1 MPIRQLPEQ
10 LVNQIAAGEVVER
23 ASSVVKELLENS
35 LDAGARRVDIDI
47 DAGGAKRIRVR
58 DDGCGIPANELALAL
73 SRHATS
79 KIASLEDLERVAT
92 LGFRGEALPSIAS
105 VSRLKLSS
113 RERGA
118 PHGWSVDAIDGRL
131 SSPVPA
137 QHPEGTT
144 VDVQDLFFNVPARR
158 KFMRAERTEFGHIEE
173 LVRAQALS
181 RPGIE
186 FRLTHNGRAVLVLG
200 AREAQPERRLDDALD
215 FDFSAQAIRIAHAAA
230 GLSLSGWIG
239 APTSS
244 RSQADRQYFYVNGR
258 LVRDRL
264 VAHAVRQAYADVL
277 FSGRH
282 PVFVLALELD
292 PLAVDVNV
300 HPAKH
305 EVRFRDSRLVHDY
318 LFRTLHAALA
328 ETRPGAEQHPQ
339 ESARV
344 HSLLGGGVAAAAAYR
359 PMQQQ
364 GGLGLGV
371 REATTPVDWAALYAS
386 TGSDTAT
393 LERPVAAQALPAESD
408 GVPPLG
414 YALAQVHGIYV
425 LAQNATG
432 LVLVDMHAA
441 HERITYE
448 RLKSARA
455 CGAIPSQALLV
466 PRAIALS
473 EREARLVEEATPRFA
488 ALGFEVDRTSPTSVL
503 VRRIPSALEGS
514 DVEGLVRDVI
524 ADLGVHGSESRLT
537 EFENELLATMACHAS
552 VRANRK
558 LELAEMN
565 GLLRAM
571 EATER
576 ADQCNHGRPTWVS
589 LSMAELD
596 RLFLRG
602 R

>member
-23 ASSVVKELLENS
+23 PSSVVKELLENS
-35 LDAGARRVDIDI
+35 LDAGARRVEIDI

-58 DDGCGIPANELALAL
+58 DDGGGIASEELALAL

-79 KIASLEDLERVAT
+79 KITSLEDLERVAT

-105 VSRLKLSS
+105 VSRLKLTS

-118 PHGWSVDAIDGRL
+118 PHAWSVEAIDGRL
-131 SSPVPA
+131 SAAAPA

-173 LVRAQALS
+173 LVRAQALA

-186 FRLTHNGRAVLVLG
+186 FRLTHNGRAALMLG
-200 AREAQPERRLDDALD
+200 ARDAQPERRLDDALD
-215 FDFSAQAIRIAHAAA
+215 VDFSAQALRIEHAGA

-239 APTSS
+239 APTAS

-264 VAHAVRQAYADVL
+264 IAHAVRQAYADVL
-277 FSGRH
+277 FGGRH
-282 PVFVLALELD
+282 PAFVLALDLD
-292 PLAVDVNV
+292 PAAVDVNV

-305 EVRFRDSRLVHDY
+305 EVRFRDSRLVHDFIY
-318 LFRTLHAALA
+318 RTLHAAIA
-328 ETRPGAEQHPQ
+328 QTRPGAEAHPQ
-339 ESARV
+339 DSARV
-344 HSLLGGGVAAAAAYR
+344 QSLLGGGVAASGYQA
-359 PMQQQ
+359 MQQ
-364 GGLGLGV
+364 GGLGFGV
-371 REATTPVDWAALYAS
+371 RESTTPVQAWGALYAS
-386 TGSDTAT
+386 GTADTET
-393 LERPVAAQALPAESD
+393 DRQPQPLPAERD

-455 CGAIPSQALLV
+455 CGAIPSQSLLV
-466 PRAIALS
+466 PLTIALS
-473 EREARLVEEATPRFA
+473 EREARLVEEAAPRFA
-488 ALGFEVDRTSPTSVL
+488 ALGFEVDRSGPGSVL

-514 DVEGLVRDVI
+514 NVEGLVRDVI

-537 EFENELLATMACHAS
+537 EFENELLATMACHAA

-589 LSMAELD
+589 LSLGELD

>member
-23 ASSVVKELLENS
+23 PSSVVKELLENS
-35 LDAGARRVDIDI
+35 LDAGATRVEIDI

-58 DDGCGIPANELALAL
+58 DDGCGIPAEELALAL

-79 KIASLEDLERVAT
+79 KIASLEDLEQVGT

-118 PHGWSVDAIDGRL
+118 PHGWAVEAQDGRL
-131 SSPVPA
+131 SNAAPA

-158 KFMRAERTEFGHIEE
+158 KFLRAERTEFGHIEE
-173 LVRAQALS
+173 LVRAQALA
-181 RPGIE
+181 RPQVE
-186 FRLTHNGRAVLVLG
+186 FRLLHNGRPALVLG
-200 AREAQPERRLDDALD
+200 ARAAQPERRIDDALD
-215 FDFSAQAIRIAHAAA
+215 VDFSTQALRIDASGA
-230 GLSLSGWIG
+230 GLRLHGWIG
-239 APTSS
+239 APTAS

-277 FSGRH
+277 FGGRH

-292 PLAVDVNV
+292 PTAVDVNV

-305 EVRFRDSRLVHDY
+305 EVRFRDSRLVHDFIY
-318 LFRTLHAALA
+318 RTLHAAIA
-328 ETRPGAEQHPQ
+328 QTRPGTDAHPQ
-339 ESARV
+339 ETARV
-344 HSLLGGGVAAAAAYR
+344 ESLLGGGTVGAAYR
-359 PMQQQ
+359 PMQQ
-364 GGLGLGV
+364 GGLGFAV
-371 REATTPVDWAALYAS
+371 RETSTPVDWGSLYAS
-386 TGSDTAT
+386 NGSGEAP
-393 LERPVAAQALPAESD
+393 PVAQPLPAETD

-425 LAQNATG
+425 LAQNAAG

-448 RLKSARA
+448 KLKSARA

-466 PRAIALS
+466 PLTIALS
-473 EREARLVEEATPRFA
+473 EREARVVEDAASRFA
-488 ALGFEVDRTSPTSVL
+488 ALGFEIDRNGPTSVV
-503 VRRIPSALEGS
+503 VRRIPSALDGT
-514 DVEGLVRDVI
+514 DVAGLVRDVV

-589 LSMAELD
+589 LTMAELD
-596 RLFLRG
+596 RMFLRG